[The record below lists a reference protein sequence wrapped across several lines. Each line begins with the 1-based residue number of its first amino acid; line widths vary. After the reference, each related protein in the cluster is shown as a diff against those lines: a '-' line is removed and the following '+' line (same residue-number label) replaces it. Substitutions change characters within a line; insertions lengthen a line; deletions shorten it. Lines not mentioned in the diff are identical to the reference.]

1 VDDDNDNEPNRD
13 ARRDSSGS
21 VLQVGDIVDLV
32 NSTGGQDEIMD
43 ADAAQEWPCPRC
55 TLHNPETF
63 SVCEACNYSRQS
75 AAAAGAGAGADTS
88 TSSSSNHTSAYAS
101 TDGVRAADPVRRDR
115 LVADPFADQDQ
126 QQQDQPASYMTS
138 GALLGG
144 VLGVA
149 GAYLRG
155 RPLGSAA
162 LHGAMNGAI
171 GGAVLAVLQEFVPPR
186 TPPRDNRRRSSSS
199 RNRTTTN
206 HANVP
211 PAAAAAAATTA
222 TPDFSSPQQVRVVR
236 NRDRNGRVTT
246 TVYTSSSSPM
256 GGDRRGNR
264 NGRQVAGAGQ
274 EDPMLA
280 YIMQAMANSPG
291 GRFDMMAGGGGGMMG
306 GQDVDGM
313 SYEQLLQRFGDGSEN
328 RGADEG
334 TIRSLPSVAVHDP
347 DKLPE
352 DCRTCCIC
360 LEAFG
365 AGGMRKTLPCLH
377 GFHQTCIDKWLRTNG
392 ACPICKHH
400 IGN

>member
-1 VDDDNDNEPNRD
+1 
-13 ARRDSSGS
+13 
-21 VLQVGDIVDLV
+21 
-32 NSTGGQDEIMD
+32 
-43 ADAAQEWPCPRC
+43 
-55 TLHNPETF
+55 
-63 SVCEACNYSRQS
+63 
-75 AAAAGAGAGADTS
+75 
-88 TSSSSNHTSAYAS
+88 
-101 TDGVRAADPVRRDR
+101 
-115 LVADPFADQDQ
+115 
-126 QQQDQPASYMTS
+126 
-138 GALLGG
+138 LLGG

-171 GGAVLAVLQEFVPPR
+171 GGAVLQEFVPPPR
-186 TPPRDNRRRSSSS
+186 TPPPRDNNRPRGSS
-199 RNRTTTN
+199 RNANANTTI
-206 HANVP
+206 P
-211 PAAAAAAATTA
+211 PAAAATAA
-222 TPDFSSPQQVRVVR
+222 TPDISSPQQVRVVR
-236 NRDRNGRVTT
+236 HRDQNGRMTT
-246 TVYTSSSSPM
+246 TVYTSSPM
-256 GGDRRGNR
+256 GAGRGGRRGNR
-264 NGRQVAGAGQ
+264 NGRQVTGGAGQ

-291 GRFDMMAGGGGGMMG
+291 GRFDMMGNGGAAMGMGMG
-306 GQDVDGM
+306 DVDGM

-334 TIRSLPSVAVHDP
+334 TIRSLPSAVVHDP

-360 LEAFG
+360 LEAFE

-400 IGN
+400 IGS